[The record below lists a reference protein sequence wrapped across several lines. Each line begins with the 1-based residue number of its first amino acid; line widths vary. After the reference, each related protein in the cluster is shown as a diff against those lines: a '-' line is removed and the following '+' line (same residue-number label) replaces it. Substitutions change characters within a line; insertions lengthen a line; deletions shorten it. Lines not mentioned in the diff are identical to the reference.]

1 MKNKG
6 ITLIALT
13 VTVIVLLIIS
23 GVTISYLTGENGII
37 NQAKDSKKFAG
48 AVEEKEVL
56 NTSVAAAIGKSSN
69 SKIDEVNLKK
79 YLNQNVGDEVKDYT
93 LEKKD
98 GYYSVTFT
106 ATGNEYAVWENG
118 TVQDMEEYQK
128 TPYLKLDPSELNA
141 LEKGSSQVIKAI
153 TNVNNSNIKWET
165 SNSNIV
171 TIQKKSNT
179 EITVTGKNNGSAVIT
194 AKMDK
199 LETKCQVTVL
209 TSPKEII
216 LSNTEITIDLSSGN
230 KTVQIT
236 PTITPDSAN
245 KNITWT
251 SSNTSIARVDEFGT
265 ITGISNG
272 EATVTAKTVN
282 GLTKIC
288 KVKVVTSPTAISLNK
303 TNAVIDTTTSKNMQL
318 TAVITPASA
327 NIYTGITWTSSNDN
341 VVQVNQQGLVKGISN
356 GLATVTA
363 KTENGCTAQCRIVVG
378 ATIAGINLAPS
389 NSAIEIE
396 EKLQINAT
404 IEPNTSEETLI
415 WVSSN
420 SKVATVDQNGLV
432 TGKSHGTVT
441 ITATGRDSMV
451 ANSVKVTVQTAPKS
465 ISLNITEKTIDLST
479 DAKSFQLIGTIS
491 PSTANVYLE
500 QTWTSNDE
508 SVAKVDNNGRVT
520 ALKNG
525 DATITV
531 STGNKKTATCKVKVV
546 TSPTGIALDKNR
558 ATVNLSGTKTVDLTA
573 TLTPKTAN
581 IYDDLQWSSDS
592 ASAKVEKT
600 GKYTARVTGVS
611 NGNAK
616 ITVSTGNGYK
626 AECIVTVETKI
637 IGITVSPNEAEVEV
651 GSTVTLTATKKP
663 SIGSTEGLVWSSSNN
678 RVAKVNDDG
687 VVTGIAQGTVTITIK
702 SSSGLVKTKAKVTVV
717 QSPTGITLDKNKVAL
732 DMSGTKTTKLN
743 ATIQP
748 SNANR
753 NTGITWN
760 SSNTGVATVD
770 QSGNVT
776 AKANGTTTITAT
788 TQNGYTA
795 QCSITVITSITSLSV
810 SPTSKTLNIGETV
823 QLTGTKNPSTT
834 SEGTQWTSS
843 NTSVATVNN
852 SGLVTAKSAGTATI
866 TFKNSSSTKF
876 ASCNVTIVSS
886 DIIIGGNTGFD
897 ATNVILKYNNNGNLV
912 WKKDVTTNSYSNAFK
927 CDINA
932 VGTFKDG
939 SIIVGAGAS
948 SYDNVII
955 KYDKNGNTIWK
966 KSIPTYYYNSKNQ
979 YYKINTINITNDD
992 NIIVGANSQYDG
1004 AEKIIIKYDSN
1015 GNLIWKK
1022 TLPTYKSGEYYYVEQ
1037 LLISNDNNIIIGVD
1051 SYSDSQGRAILKYD
1065 SNGNLIWNKK
1075 IPTYTDYGSTYFYRI
1090 ASMSLL
1096 KDNSI
1101 IIGANCGTLRED
1113 STTPNALLKYN
1124 NNGDLIWKKD
1134 VTTNTRTNG
1143 FDCSI
1148 KQVLCSTD
1156 ENIIVSAG
1164 GDTVSDSQDKVI
1176 IKYDKN
1182 GNLIWKKSVP
1192 TYYDNGETRYYR
1204 ISTTNINNNNEII
1217 VGANGSTDSSSKSL
1231 LKYDSN
1237 GNLIWKK
1244 DIPSYKSGEYY
1255 YIEKM
1260 NITNKN
1266 EIIVGV
1272 DSYSDSQGRAILK
1285 YNNNGELL
1293 WKTELPKY
1301 TYNSYNEFYRLT
1313 TLNIY

>member
-1 MKNKG
+1 MKNRG
-6 ITLIALT
+6 ITLIALA

-23 GVTISYLTGENGII
+23 GVTISYMTGENGII
-37 NQAKDSKKFAG
+37 NQSKESKKFAG
-48 AVEEKEVL
+48 TVEEKEVL
-56 NTSVAAAIGKSSN
+56 NTSVAAAVGKSSK
-69 SKIDEVNLKK
+69 SKVEENNLKK

-93 LEKKD
+93 LEKRD

-118 TVQDMEEYQK
+118 TVQDMDEYQK

-141 LEKGSSQVIKAI
+141 LETESSQVIKAI
-153 TNVNNSNIKWET
+153 TNVDNPNISWET
-165 SNSNIV
+165 SNENIV

-199 LETKCQVTVL
+199 LETKCQVTVI

-216 LSNTEITIDLSSGN
+216 LSQTEIMIDLSSGS

-500 QTWTSNDE
+500 QTWTSDNT
-508 SVAKVDNNGRVT
+508 SVANVDNNGRVT

-531 STGNKKTATCKVKVV
+531 STGNKKTATCKVTVV

-637 IGITVSPNEAEVEV
+637 IGITVSPNETEVEV
-651 GSTVTLTATKKP
+651 GNTVTLTATKKP

-788 TQNGYTA
+788 TKNGKSA
-795 QCSITVITSITSLSV
+795 SCTVTVTTSITSLSV
-810 SPTSKTLNIGETV
+810 STTSKTLKIGETV
-823 QLTGTKNPSTT
+823 QLTATKNPSTAT
-834 SEGTQWTSS
+834 EGIVWISS
-843 NTSVATVNN
+843 NQSVAIVNQN
-852 SGLVTAKSAGTATI
+852 GLVTATGVGTATI
-866 TFKNSSSTKF
+866 TLKSSESNVS
-876 ASCNVTIVSS
+876 ASCVVTVTAGNIIVGTTSGKLIKV
-886 DIIIGGNTGFD
+886 DP
-897 ATNVILKYNNNGNLV
+897 NGNLV
-912 WKKDVTTNSYSNAFK
+912 WNKDVT
-927 CDINA
+927 D
-932 VGTFKDG
+932 
-939 SIIVGAGAS
+939 
-948 SYDNVII
+948 
-955 KYDKNGNTIWK
+955 
-966 KSIPTYYYNSKNQ
+966 
-979 YYKINTINITNDD
+979 
-992 NIIVGANSQYDG
+992 
-1004 AEKIIIKYDSN
+1004 
-1015 GNLIWKK
+1015 
-1022 TLPTYKSGEYYYVEQ
+1022 
-1037 LLISNDNNIIIGVD
+1037 
-1051 SYSDSQGRAILKYD
+1051 R
-1065 SNGNLIWNKK
+1065 
-1075 IPTYTDYGSTYFYRI
+1075 
-1090 ASMSLL
+1090 
-1096 KDNSI
+1096 
-1101 IIGANCGTLRED
+1101 
-1113 STTPNALLKYN
+1113 
-1124 NNGDLIWKKD
+1124 
-1134 VTTNTRTNG
+1134 
-1143 FDCSI
+1143 
-1148 KQVLCSTD
+1148 
-1156 ENIIVSAG
+1156 
-1164 GDTVSDSQDKVI
+1164 
-1176 IKYDKN
+1176 
-1182 GNLIWKKSVP
+1182 KSV
-1192 TYYDNGETRYYR
+1192 
-1204 ISTTNINNNNEII
+1204 
-1217 VGANGSTDSSSKSL
+1217 V
-1231 LKYDSN
+1231 
-1237 GNLIWKK
+1237 
-1244 DIPSYKSGEYY
+1244 
-1255 YIEKM
+1255 
-1260 NITNKN
+1260 
-1266 EIIVGV
+1266 
-1272 DSYSDSQGRAILK
+1272 
-1285 YNNNGELL
+1285 
-1293 WKTELPKY
+1293 
-1301 TYNSYNEFYRLT
+1301 
-1313 TLNIY
+1313 

>member
-1 MKNKG
+1 MKNRG
-6 ITLIALT
+6 ITLIALA

-23 GVTISYLTGENGII
+23 GVTISYMTGENGII
-37 NQAKDSKKFAG
+37 NQSKESKKFAG
-48 AVEEKEVL
+48 TVEEKEVL
-56 NTSVAAAIGKSSN
+56 NTSVAAAVGKSSK
-69 SKIDEVNLKK
+69 SKVEENNLKK

-93 LEKKD
+93 LEKRD

-106 ATGNEYAVWENG
+106 ATGNEYVVWENG
-118 TVQDMEEYQK
+118 TVQDMDEYQK

-141 LEKGSSQVIKAI
+141 LETESSQVIKAI
-153 TNVNNSNIKWET
+153 TNVDNPNISWET
-165 SNSNIV
+165 NNSNIV

-199 LETKCQVTVL
+199 LETKCQVTVI

-479 DAKSFQLIGTIS
+479 DAKSFQLTGTIS

-500 QTWTSNDE
+500 QTWTSDNT
-508 SVAKVDNNGRVT
+508 SVANVDNNGRVT

-531 STGNKKTATCKVKVV
+531 STGNKKTATCKVTVV

-637 IGITVSPNEAEVEV
+637 IGITVSPNETEVEV

-788 TQNGYTA
+788 TQNGKSASCTVTVTTA
-795 QCSITVITSITSLSV
+795 ITSLTV
-810 SPTSKTLNIGETV
+810 SPTSKTLKTGETV
-823 QLTGTKNPSTT
+823 QLTATKNPSTAT
-834 SEGTQWTSS
+834 EGITWTSS
-843 NTSVATVNN
+843 NSSVATINQN
-852 SGLVTAKSAGTATI
+852 GLVTAKGSGTATI
-866 TFKNSSSTKF
+866 TVKSSSGNKSATAKITVSNPVQTKTWNI
-876 ASCNVTIVSS
+876 SKYSKTVVTEWGEHLFVGYE
-886 DIIIGGNTGFD
+886 DWDTYDLGGNYTIDSLSGTIKIEYSSYGKEEKLCVYGAQIEAYNGSSWD
-897 ATNVILKYNNNGNLV
+897 VIYKRTREFGSWLTSG
-912 WKKDVTTNSYSNAFK
+912 TNS
-927 CDINA
+927 INESIQ
-932 VGTFKDG
+932 GFKD
-939 SIIVGAGAS
+939 IH
-948 SYDNVII
+948 DI
-955 KYDKNGNTIWK
+955 KNDTMDA
-966 KSIPTYYYNSKNQ
+966 KSKTTAHNNSLTRQ
-979 YYKINTINITNDD
+979 
-992 NIIVGANSQYDG
+992 
-1004 AEKIIIKYDSN
+1004 
-1015 GNLIWKK
+1015 
-1022 TLPTYKSGEYYYVEQ
+1022 
-1037 LLISNDNNIIIGVD
+1037 
-1051 SYSDSQGRAILKYD
+1051 
-1065 SNGNLIWNKK
+1065 NKK
-1075 IPTYTDYGSTYFYRI
+1075 YTKLRARLYLSDYVP
-1090 ASMSLL
+1090 
-1096 KDNSI
+1096 
-1101 IIGANCGTLRED
+1101 E
-1113 STTPNALLKYN
+1113 
-1124 NNGDLIWKKD
+1124 
-1134 VTTNTRTNG
+1134 
-1143 FDCSI
+1143 SI
-1148 KQVLCSTD
+1148 KAT
-1156 ENIIVSAG
+1156 G
-1164 GDTVSDSQDKVI
+1164 
-1176 IKYDKN
+1176 
-1182 GNLIWKKSVP
+1182 SV
-1192 TYYDNGETRYYR
+1192 
-1204 ISTTNINNNNEII
+1204 
-1217 VGANGSTDSSSKSL
+1217 
-1231 LKYDSN
+1231 
-1237 GNLIWKK
+1237 
-1244 DIPSYKSGEYY
+1244 
-1255 YIEKM
+1255 
-1260 NITNKN
+1260 
-1266 EIIVGV
+1266 
-1272 DSYSDSQGRAILK
+1272 
-1285 YNNNGELL
+1285 
-1293 WKTELPKY
+1293 
-1301 TYNSYNEFYRLT
+1301 
-1313 TLNIY
+1313 TLNVH

>member
-56 NTSVAAAIGKSSN
+56 NTSVAAAVGKSSK
-69 SKIDEVNLKK
+69 SKVEENNLKK
-79 YLNQNVGDEVKDYT
+79 YLNQNIGDEVKDYT
-93 LEKKD
+93 LEKRD

-106 ATGNEYAVWENG
+106 ATGNEYVVWENG

-199 LETKCQVTVL
+199 LETKCQVTVI

-251 SSNTSIARVDEFGT
+251 SSNISIARVDEFGT

-500 QTWTSNDE
+500 QTWTSSNT
-508 SVAKVDNNGRVT
+508 SVANVDNNGRVT

-525 DATITV
+525 DAT
-531 STGNKKTATCKVKVV
+531 
-546 TSPTGIALDKNR
+546 
-558 ATVNLSGTKTVDLTA
+558 
-573 TLTPKTAN
+573 
-581 IYDDLQWSSDS
+581 
-592 ASAKVEKT
+592 
-600 GKYTARVTGVS
+600 
-611 NGNAK
+611 

-637 IGITVSPNEAEVEV
+637 IGITVSPNETEVEV

-678 RVAKVNDDG
+678 GVAKVNDDG

-743 ATIQP
+743 AIIQP

-810 SPTSKTLNIGETV
+810 SPTSSTLESGQTLQLNKTI
-823 QLTGTKNPSTT
+823 NPST
-834 SEGTQWTSS
+834 S
-843 NTSVATVNN
+843 
-852 SGLVTAKSAGTATI
+852 
-866 TFKNSSSTKF
+866 
-876 ASCNVTIVSS
+876 
-886 DIIIGGNTGFD
+886 
-897 ATNVILKYNNNGNLV
+897 
-912 WKKDVTTNSYSNAFK
+912 
-927 CDINA
+927 
-932 VGTFKDG
+932 
-939 SIIVGAGAS
+939 
-948 SYDNVII
+948 
-955 KYDKNGNTIWK
+955 
-966 KSIPTYYYNSKNQ
+966 
-979 YYKINTINITNDD
+979 
-992 NIIVGANSQYDG
+992 
-1004 AEKIIIKYDSN
+1004 
-1015 GNLIWKK
+1015 
-1022 TLPTYKSGEYYYVEQ
+1022 
-1037 LLISNDNNIIIGVD
+1037 
-1051 SYSDSQGRAILKYD
+1051 
-1065 SNGNLIWNKK
+1065 
-1075 IPTYTDYGSTYFYRI
+1075 
-1090 ASMSLL
+1090 
-1096 KDNSI
+1096 
-1101 IIGANCGTLRED
+1101 
-1113 STTPNALLKYN
+1113 
-1124 NNGDLIWKKD
+1124 
-1134 VTTNTRTNG
+1134 
-1143 FDCSI
+1143 
-1148 KQVLCSTD
+1148 
-1156 ENIIVSAG
+1156 
-1164 GDTVSDSQDKVI
+1164 
-1176 IKYDKN
+1176 
-1182 GNLIWKKSVP
+1182 
-1192 TYYDNGETRYYR
+1192 
-1204 ISTTNINNNNEII
+1204 
-1217 VGANGSTDSSSKSL
+1217 
-1231 LKYDSN
+1231 
-1237 GNLIWKK
+1237 
-1244 DIPSYKSGEYY
+1244 
-1255 YIEKM
+1255 
-1260 NITNKN
+1260 
-1266 EIIVGV
+1266 
-1272 DSYSDSQGRAILK
+1272 
-1285 YNNNGELL
+1285 
-1293 WKTELPKY
+1293 
-1301 TYNSYNEFYRLT
+1301 
-1313 TLNIY
+1313 

>member
-1 MKNKG
+1 MKNRG
-6 ITLIALT
+6 ITLIALA

-23 GVTISYLTGENGII
+23 GVTISYMAGENGII
-37 NQAKDSKKFAG
+37 NQSKESKKFAG

-93 LEKKD
+93 LEKRD

-118 TVQDMEEYQK
+118 TVQDMDEYQK

-141 LEKGSSQVIKAI
+141 LETESSQVIKAI
-153 TNVNNSNIKWET
+153 TNVDNPNISWET
-165 SNSNIV
+165 NNSNIV

-199 LETKCQVTVL
+199 LETKCQVTVI

-500 QTWTSNDE
+500 QTWTSDNT
-508 SVAKVDNNGRVT
+508 SVANVDNNGRVT

-531 STGNKKTATCKVKVV
+531 STGNKKTATCKVTVV

-558 ATVNLSGTKTVDLTA
+558 ATVNLSGAKTVDLTA

-600 GKYTARVTGVS
+600 GKYTAKVTGVS
-611 NGNAK
+611 NGKAK

-651 GSTVTLTATKKP
+651 GSNVTLSATKKP
-663 SIGSTEGLVWSSSNN
+663 SIGSTEGLVWSSSNEK
-678 RVAKVNDDG
+678 VAKVNDDG

-702 SSSGLVKTKAKVTVV
+702 SSSGLIKTTAKVTVV
-717 QSPTGITLDKNKVAL
+717 QSPTGITLDKNKVTL
-732 DMSGTKTTKLN
+732 DISGTKTTKLN
-743 ATIQP
+743 AKIQP

-760 SSNTGVATVD
+760 SSNTEVATVD

-788 TQNGYTA
+788 TQNGKSA
-795 QCSITVITSITSLSV
+795 SCTVTVTTLITSLTV
-810 SPTSKTLNIGETV
+810 SPTSKTLKTGETV
-823 QLTGTKNPSTT
+823 QLTATKNPSTAT
-834 SEGTQWTSS
+834 EGITWTSS
-843 NTSVATVNN
+843 NSSVATVNQN
-852 SGLVTAKSAGTATI
+852 GLVTAKGSGTATI
-866 TFKNSSSTKF
+866 TVKSSTGGK
-876 ASCNVTIVSS
+876 SVTCTITVSYPYIYAGIGSNDTTSYGYGAIKKLDKDGKVIWSWGGSNTNTSVNSVAVTS
-886 DIIIGGNTGFD
+886 DGQIIAGIGSHDTSSYGYGAIKKLD
-897 ATNVILKYNNNGNLV
+897 KDGNVIWSWGG
-912 WKKDVTTNSYSNAFK
+912 SN
-927 CDINA
+927 
-932 VGTFKDG
+932 
-939 SIIVGAGAS
+939 
-948 SYDNVII
+948 
-955 KYDKNGNTIWK
+955 
-966 KSIPTYYYNSKNQ
+966 
-979 YYKINTINITNDD
+979 
-992 NIIVGANSQYDG
+992 
-1004 AEKIIIKYDSN
+1004 
-1015 GNLIWKK
+1015 
-1022 TLPTYKSGEYYYVEQ
+1022 
-1037 LLISNDNNIIIGVD
+1037 
-1051 SYSDSQGRAILKYD
+1051 
-1065 SNGNLIWNKK
+1065 
-1075 IPTYTDYGSTYFYRI
+1075 
-1090 ASMSLL
+1090 
-1096 KDNSI
+1096 
-1101 IIGANCGTLRED
+1101 
-1113 STTPNALLKYN
+1113 
-1124 NNGDLIWKKD
+1124 
-1134 VTTNTRTNG
+1134 TNTSVNSVG
-1143 FDCSI
+1143 F
-1148 KQVLCSTD
+1148 
-1156 ENIIVSAG
+1156 
-1164 GDTVSDSQDKVI
+1164 
-1176 IKYDKN
+1176 
-1182 GNLIWKKSVP
+1182 
-1192 TYYDNGETRYYR
+1192 
-1204 ISTTNINNNNEII
+1204 
-1217 VGANGSTDSSSKSL
+1217 
-1231 LKYDSN
+1231 
-1237 GNLIWKK
+1237 
-1244 DIPSYKSGEYY
+1244 
-1255 YIEKM
+1255 
-1260 NITNKN
+1260 
-1266 EIIVGV
+1266 
-1272 DSYSDSQGRAILK
+1272 
-1285 YNNNGELL
+1285 
-1293 WKTELPKY
+1293 
-1301 TYNSYNEFYRLT
+1301 
-1313 TLNIY
+1313 

>member
-1 MKNKG
+1 M
-6 ITLIALT
+6 
-13 VTVIVLLIIS
+13 
-23 GVTISYLTGENGII
+23 
-37 NQAKDSKKFAG
+37 
-48 AVEEKEVL
+48 
-56 NTSVAAAIGKSSN
+56 
-69 SKIDEVNLKK
+69 
-79 YLNQNVGDEVKDYT
+79 
-93 LEKKD
+93 
-98 GYYSVTFT
+98 
-106 ATGNEYAVWENG
+106 
-118 TVQDMEEYQK
+118 
-128 TPYLKLDPSELNA
+128 
-141 LEKGSSQVIKAI
+141 
-153 TNVNNSNIKWET
+153 
-165 SNSNIV
+165 

-199 LETKCQVTVL
+199 LETKCQVTVI

-420 SKVATVDQNGLV
+420 SKIATVDQNGVV

-491 PSTANVYLE
+491 PSTANVYLDLK
-500 QTWTSNDE
+500 WTSNDE

-637 IGITVSPNEAEVEV
+637 IGITVSPNETEVEV
-651 GSTVTLTATKKP
+651 GNTVTLTATKKP

-678 RVAKVNDDG
+678 GVAKVNDDG
-687 VVTGIAQGTVTITIK
+687 VVTGIAQGTVTIKIK
-702 SSSGLVKTKAKVTVV
+702 SSSGLVKTTAKVTVV

-788 TQNGYTA
+788 TQNGKSASCTV
-795 QCSITVITSITSLSV
+795 TVITSITSLSV

-843 NTSVATVNN
+843 NTSVATVSN
-852 SGLVTAKSAGTATI
+852 SGLVTAKSAGIATI
-866 TFKNSSSTKF
+866 TFKNSSSTKS
-876 ASCNVTIVSS
+876 ASCSIKVQNEFLIGRGDTSS
-886 DIIIGGNTGFD
+886 YGYLEKYDGNGKKIWSINMNNG
-897 ATNVILKYNNNGNLV
+897 AVNVIQPTSDGNYLIGRG
-912 WKKDVTTNSYSNAFK
+912 D
-927 CDINA
+927 
-932 VGTFKDG
+932 
-939 SIIVGAGAS
+939 AS
-948 SYDNVII
+948 SYGYLEKYDGNGKKIWSINMNNGAVNVIQPTSDGNYLI
-955 KYDKNGNTIWK
+955 GRGDASSYGYLEKYDGNGKKIWSINMNNGAVNAIQPTSDGNYLIGRGDASSYGYLEKYDGNGKKIWSINMNNGAVNAIQPTSDGKYLIGRGDASSYGYLEKYDGNGQKIWSINMNNGAVNTI
-966 KSIPTYYYNSKNQ
+966 
-979 YYKINTINITNDD
+979 
-992 NIIVGANSQYDG
+992 
-1004 AEKIIIKYDSN
+1004 
-1015 GNLIWKK
+1015 
-1022 TLPTYKSGEYYYVEQ
+1022 
-1037 LLISNDNNIIIGVD
+1037 
-1051 SYSDSQGRAILKYD
+1051 
-1065 SNGNLIWNKK
+1065 
-1075 IPTYTDYGSTYFYRI
+1075 
-1090 ASMSLL
+1090 
-1096 KDNSI
+1096 
-1101 IIGANCGTLRED
+1101 
-1113 STTPNALLKYN
+1113 
-1124 NNGDLIWKKD
+1124 
-1134 VTTNTRTNG
+1134 
-1143 FDCSI
+1143 
-1148 KQVLCSTD
+1148 
-1156 ENIIVSAG
+1156 
-1164 GDTVSDSQDKVI
+1164 
-1176 IKYDKN
+1176 
-1182 GNLIWKKSVP
+1182 
-1192 TYYDNGETRYYR
+1192 
-1204 ISTTNINNNNEII
+1204 
-1217 VGANGSTDSSSKSL
+1217 
-1231 LKYDSN
+1231 
-1237 GNLIWKK
+1237 
-1244 DIPSYKSGEYY
+1244 
-1255 YIEKM
+1255 
-1260 NITNKN
+1260 
-1266 EIIVGV
+1266 
-1272 DSYSDSQGRAILK
+1272 
-1285 YNNNGELL
+1285 
-1293 WKTELPKY
+1293 
-1301 TYNSYNEFYRLT
+1301 
-1313 TLNIY
+1313 IYP

>member
-1 MKNKG
+1 MKNRG
-6 ITLIALT
+6 ITLIALA

-23 GVTISYLTGENGII
+23 GVTISYMTGENGII
-37 NQAKDSKKFAG
+37 NQSKESKKFAG
-48 AVEEKEVL
+48 TVEEKEVL
-56 NTSVAAAIGKSSN
+56 NTSVTAAVGKSSK
-69 SKIDEVNLKK
+69 SKVEENNLKK

-93 LEKKD
+93 LEKRD

-106 ATGNEYAVWENG
+106 ATGNEYVVWENG
-118 TVQDMEEYQK
+118 TVQDMDEYQK

-141 LEKGSSQVIKAI
+141 LETESSQVIKAI
-153 TNVNNSNIKWET
+153 TNVDNPNISWET
-165 SNSNIV
+165 NNSNIV

-199 LETKCQVTVL
+199 LETKCQVTVI

-216 LSNTEITIDLSSGN
+216 LSQTEIMIDLSSGS

-356 GLATVTA
+356 GLAIVTA

-500 QTWTSNDE
+500 QTWTSDNM
-508 SVAKVDNNGRVT
+508 SVANVDNNGRVT

-531 STGNKKTATCKVKVV
+531 STGNKKTATCKVTVV

-637 IGITVSPNEAEVEV
+637 IGITVSPNETEVEV

-717 QSPTGITLDKNKVAL
+717 QSPTGIT
-732 DMSGTKTTKLN
+732 
-743 ATIQP
+743 
-748 SNANR
+748 
-753 NTGITWN
+753 WN

-770 QSGNVT
+770 TSGTVT
-776 AKANGTTTITAT
+776 AKTNGTTTITAT
-788 TQNGYTA
+788 TKNGKSASCTV
-795 QCSITVITSITSLSV
+795 TVITSITSLSV
-810 SPTSKTLNIGETV
+810 SPTSSTLNIGKTA
-823 QLTGTKNPSTT
+823 QLTGTVNPSTT
-834 SEGTQWTSS
+834 TESTLWTSS
-843 NTSVATVNN
+843 NTNVATV
-852 SGLVTAKSAGTATI
+852 SGTGLVTAKSAGTATI
-866 TFKNSSSTKF
+866 TFKNSSSTKS
-876 ASCNVTIVSS
+876 ASCTVKVLSS
-886 DIIIGGNTGFD
+886 GIIIGTGGESSSHGYL
-897 ATNVILKYNNNGNLV
+897 IKYNSSGSKQWDTSV
-912 WKKDVTTNSYSNAFK
+912 YDRINSVIQTSDGGYA
-927 CDINA
+927 I
-932 VGTFKDG
+932 GTG
-939 SIIVGAGAS
+939 GES
-948 SYDNVII
+948 SSHGYLI
-955 KYDKNGNTIWK
+955 KY
-966 KSIPTYYYNSKNQ
+966 NSSGSKQ
-979 YYKINTINITNDD
+979 WD
-992 NIIVGANSQYDG
+992 VSVYD
-1004 AEKIIIKYDSN
+1004 
-1015 GNLIWKK
+1015 
-1022 TLPTYKSGEYYYVEQ
+1022 
-1037 LLISNDNNIIIGVD
+1037 
-1051 SYSDSQGRAILKYD
+1051 
-1065 SNGNLIWNKK
+1065 
-1075 IPTYTDYGSTYFYRI
+1075 RI
-1090 ASMSLL
+1090 
-1096 KDNSI
+1096 NSI
-1101 IIGANCGTLRED
+1101 
-1113 STTPNALLKYN
+1113 
-1124 NNGDLIWKKD
+1124 
-1134 VTTNTRTNG
+1134 
-1143 FDCSI
+1143 SI
-1148 KQVLCSTD
+1148 H
-1156 ENIIVSAG
+1156 N
-1164 GDTVSDSQDKVI
+1164 
-1176 IKYDKN
+1176 
-1182 GNLIWKKSVP
+1182 
-1192 TYYDNGETRYYR
+1192 
-1204 ISTTNINNNNEII
+1204 
-1217 VGANGSTDSSSKSL
+1217 
-1231 LKYDSN
+1231 
-1237 GNLIWKK
+1237 
-1244 DIPSYKSGEYY
+1244 
-1255 YIEKM
+1255 
-1260 NITNKN
+1260 
-1266 EIIVGV
+1266 
-1272 DSYSDSQGRAILK
+1272 
-1285 YNNNGELL
+1285 
-1293 WKTELPKY
+1293 
-1301 TYNSYNEFYRLT
+1301 
-1313 TLNIY
+1313 

>member
-6 ITLIALT
+6 VTLIALA

-23 GVTISYLTGENGII
+23 GVTISYMTGENGII
-37 NQAKDSKKFAG
+37 NQSKESKKFAG
-48 AVEEKEVL
+48 TVEEKEVL
-56 NTSVAAAIGKSSN
+56 NTSVAAAVGKSSK
-69 SKIDEVNLKK
+69 SKVEENNLKK

-93 LEKKD
+93 LEKRD

-141 LEKGSSQVIKAI
+141 LEKGRSQVIKAI

-465 ISLNITEKTIDLST
+465 VALNITNKTIDLS
-479 DAKSFQLIGTIS
+479 SNERIFQLVGTIS
-491 PSTANVYLE
+491 PSTANVYTHLKY
-500 QTWTSNDE
+500 TSSDKTVADVDE
-508 SVAKVDNNGRVT
+508 NTGRVT

-525 DATITV
+525 TATITV
-531 STGNKKTATCKVKVV
+531 STENNKTATGFVTVQ
-546 TSPTGIALDKNR
+546 TSPIGIQLNKNNV
-558 ATVNLSGTKTVDLTA
+558 TLDLTA
-573 TLTPKTAN
+573 NPKSIQLTSTILPSTAN
-581 IYDDLQWSSDS
+581 VQNVVKWSSSNSSIATVGNDGT
-592 ASAKVEKT
+592 VI
-600 GKYTARVTGVS
+600 GVS
-611 NGNAK
+611 NG
-616 ITVSTGNGYK
+616 
-626 AECIVTVETKI
+626 
-637 IGITVSPNEAEVEV
+637 
-651 GSTVTLTATKKP
+651 TA
-663 SIGSTEGLVWSSSNN
+663 V
-678 RVAKVNDDG
+678 
-687 VVTGIAQGTVTITIK
+687 
-702 SSSGLVKTKAKVTVV
+702 
-717 QSPTGITLDKNKVAL
+717 
-732 DMSGTKTTKLN
+732 
-743 ATIQP
+743 
-748 SNANR
+748 
-753 NTGITWN
+753 
-760 SSNTGVATVD
+760 
-770 QSGNVT
+770 
-776 AKANGTTTITAT
+776 ITAT
-788 TQNGYTA
+788 TQNGKTTKCNVKV
-795 QCSITVITSITSLSV
+795 QTSPVSLSLNKAK
-810 SPTSKTLNIGETV
+810 TTLNM
-823 QLTGTKNPSTT
+823 TGTKTT
-834 SEGTQWTSS
+834 KLYPVYDPKTSNVNTKLTWKS
-843 NTSVATVNN
+843 SDTSVATVDQDGN
-852 SGLVTAKSAGTATI
+852 VTAKKNGTTVITATTQNNKSATCIVTVETLI
-866 TFKNSSSTKF
+866 TGIRLNKEYETIESLELNKQTFQLVATLTPSTSTEGIIWTSSNS
-876 ASCNVTIVSS
+876 NV
-886 DIIIGGNTGFD
+886 
-897 ATNVILKYNNNGNLV
+897 
-912 WKKDVTTNSYSNAFK
+912 
-927 CDINA
+927 A
-932 VGTFKDG
+932 VVNQDG
-939 SIIVGAGAS
+939 L
-948 SYDNVII
+948 VII
-955 KYDKNGNTIWK
+955 KGAGKVTITVKSSSGTHSASCVITAVQLYAIVFDAQGGSVNPTSYTLKAGDKC
-966 KSIPTYYYNSKNQ
+966 
-979 YYKINTINITNDD
+979 
-992 NIIVGANSQYDG
+992 
-1004 AEKIIIKYDSN
+1004 
-1015 GNLIWKK
+1015 
-1022 TLPTYKSGEYYYVEQ
+1022 TLPQASASGYVFQ
-1037 LLISNDNNIIIGVD
+1037 
-1051 SYSDSQGRAILKYD
+1051 
-1065 SNGNLIWNKK
+1065 
-1075 IPTYTDYGSTYFYRI
+1075 YTMP
-1090 ASMSLL
+1090 A
-1096 KDNSI
+1096 
-1101 IIGANCGTLRED
+1101 ANVHMKGYWAQE
-1113 STTPNALLKYN
+1113 
-1124 NNGDLIWKKD
+1124 G
-1134 VTTNTRTNG
+1134 G
-1143 FDCSI
+1143 G
-1148 KQVLCSTD
+1148 
-1156 ENIIVSAG
+1156 G
-1164 GDTVSDSQDKVI
+1164 GD
-1176 IKYDKN
+1176 
-1182 GNLIWKKSVP
+1182 G
-1192 TYYDNGETRYYR
+1192 GC
-1204 ISTTNINNNNEII
+1204 
-1217 VGANGSTDSSSKSL
+1217 
-1231 LKYDSN
+1231 
-1237 GNLIWKK
+1237 
-1244 DIPSYKSGEYY
+1244 
-1255 YIEKM
+1255 
-1260 NITNKN
+1260 
-1266 EIIVGV
+1266 
-1272 DSYSDSQGRAILK
+1272 
-1285 YNNNGELL
+1285 
-1293 WKTELPKY
+1293 
-1301 TYNSYNEFYRLT
+1301 
-1313 TLNIY
+1313 

>member
-1 MKNKG
+1 M
-6 ITLIALT
+6 
-13 VTVIVLLIIS
+13 
-23 GVTISYLTGENGII
+23 
-37 NQAKDSKKFAG
+37 
-48 AVEEKEVL
+48 
-56 NTSVAAAIGKSSN
+56 
-69 SKIDEVNLKK
+69 
-79 YLNQNVGDEVKDYT
+79 NQNVGDEVKDYT
-93 LEKKD
+93 LEKRD

-106 ATGNEYAVWENG
+106 ATGNEYVVWENG
-118 TVQDMEEYQK
+118 TVQDMDEYQK

-141 LEKGSSQVIKAI
+141 LETESSQVIKAI
-153 TNVNNSNIKWET
+153 TNVDNPNISWET
-165 SNSNIV
+165 NNSNIV

-199 LETKCQVTVL
+199 LETKCQVTVI

-420 SKVATVDQNGLV
+420 SKVATVDQKGLV

-479 DAKSFQLIGTIS
+479 DAKSFQLTGTIS

-500 QTWTSNDE
+500 QTWTSSNT
-508 SVAKVDNNGRVT
+508 SVANVDNNGRVT

-531 STGNKKTATCKVKVV
+531 STGNKKTATCKVTVV

-651 GSTVTLTATKKP
+651 GSNVTLSATKKP

-702 SSSGLVKTKAKVTVV
+702 SSSGLIKTTAKVTVV
-717 QSPTGITLDKNKVAL
+717 QSPTGITLDKNKVTL
-732 DMSGTKTTKLN
+732 DISGTKTTKLN
-743 ATIQP
+743 AKIQP

-788 TQNGYTA
+788 TQNGKSA
-795 QCSITVITSITSLSV
+795 SCTVTVTTLITSLTV
-810 SPTSKTLNIGETV
+810 SPTSKTLKTGETV
-823 QLTGTKNPSTT
+823 QLTATVNPADTT
-834 SEGTQWTSS
+834 EKVQWTSS
-843 NTSVATVNN
+843 NTDVATVNDT
-852 SGLVTAKSAGTATI
+852 GLVTAKAAGTVTI
-866 TFKNSSSTKF
+866 TVKNANGTKSATCVVDVTKQVSTSESYVGYYADIEGDGTVDGIIFEDFAIGGSGTWNKVQIFGNEHSYSVPKVSNTQEYYISQVEYNGPFGKKDVISLRNSSS
-876 ASCNVTIVSS
+876 
-886 DIIIGGNTGFD
+886 GNKRFFIM
-897 ATNVILKYNNNGNLV
+897 AL
-912 WKKDVTTNSYSNAFK
+912 KDVSDQPIIHNVAIYQGHYIYEHDGWIIPSRNEWVAFADRIVTSSN
-927 CDINA
+927 
-932 VGTFKDG
+932 
-939 SIIVGAGAS
+939 
-948 SYDNVII
+948 Y
-955 KYDKNGNTIWK
+955 
-966 KSIPTYYYNSKNQ
+966 
-979 YYKINTINITNDD
+979 
-992 NIIVGANSQYDG
+992 
-1004 AEKIIIKYDSN
+1004 
-1015 GNLIWKK
+1015 
-1022 TLPTYKSGEYYYVEQ
+1022 
-1037 LLISNDNNIIIGVD
+1037 
-1051 SYSDSQGRAILKYD
+1051 
-1065 SNGNLIWNKK
+1065 
-1075 IPTYTDYGSTYFYRI
+1075 STYGLSPYYWTSSNSVNSDLWYWIDFR
-1090 ASMSLL
+1090 
-1096 KDNSI
+1096 NSI
-1101 IIGANCGTLRED
+1101 IRDTGKN
-1113 STTPNALLKYN
+1113 KYEVVDDYN
-1124 NNGDLIWKKD
+1124 YIRLA
-1134 VTTNTRTNG
+1134 
-1143 FDCSI
+1143 
-1148 KQVLCSTD
+1148 KQ
-1156 ENIIVSAG
+1156 
-1164 GDTVSDSQDKVI
+1164 
-1176 IKYDKN
+1176 
-1182 GNLIWKKSVP
+1182 
-1192 TYYDNGETRYYR
+1192 
-1204 ISTTNINNNNEII
+1204 
-1217 VGANGSTDSSSKSL
+1217 
-1231 LKYDSN
+1231 
-1237 GNLIWKK
+1237 
-1244 DIPSYKSGEYY
+1244 
-1255 YIEKM
+1255 
-1260 NITNKN
+1260 
-1266 EIIVGV
+1266 
-1272 DSYSDSQGRAILK
+1272 
-1285 YNNNGELL
+1285 
-1293 WKTELPKY
+1293 
-1301 TYNSYNEFYRLT
+1301 F
-1313 TLNIY
+1313 

>member
-106 ATGNEYAVWENG
+106 ATGNEYVVWENG
-118 TVQDMEEYQK
+118 TVQDMDEYQK

-141 LEKGSSQVIKAI
+141 LETESSQVIKAI
-153 TNVNNSNIKWET
+153 TNVDNPNISWET
-165 SNSNIV
+165 NNSNIV

-465 ISLNITEKTIDLST
+465 VALNIINKTIDLS
-479 DAKSFQLIGTIS
+479 SNERIFQLVGTIS
-491 PSTANVYLE
+491 PSTANVYTHLKY
-500 QTWTSNDE
+500 TSSDKTVADVDE
-508 SVAKVDNNGRVT
+508 NTGRVT

-525 DATITV
+525 TATITV
-531 STGNKKTATCKVKVV
+531 STENNKTATCNVTVV
-546 TSPTGIALDKNR
+546 TSPTGVTLDKSK
-558 ATVNLSGTKTVDLTA
+558 ATVDLSGTKTVELTA
-573 TLTPKTAN
+573 KIQPDTAN
-581 IYDDLQWSSDS
+581 IYTELSWISEAPEIAQ
-592 ASAKVEKT
+592 VEKL
-600 GKYTARVTGVS
+600 
-611 NGNAK
+611 N
-616 ITVSTGNGYK
+616 
-626 AECIVTVETKI
+626 
-637 IGITVSPNEAEVEV
+637 
-651 GSTVTLTATKKP
+651 GSTVK
-663 SIGSTEGLVWSSSNN
+663 
-678 RVAKVNDDG
+678 
-687 VVTGIAQGTVTITIK
+687 VTGISNGSAKIK
-702 SSSGLVKTKAKVTVV
+702 VRTENGKEATCVIVV
-717 QSPTGITLDKNKVAL
+717 E
-732 DMSGTKTTKLN
+732 
-743 ATIQP
+743 
-748 SNANR
+748 
-753 NTGITWN
+753 
-760 SSNTGVATVD
+760 
-770 QSGNVT
+770 
-776 AKANGTTTITAT
+776 
-788 TQNGYTA
+788 
-795 QCSITVITSITSLSV
+795 TSITGIEII
-810 SPTSKTLNIGETV
+810 PKTAKINMLEDPKLQLNKK
-823 QLTGTKNPSTT
+823 LTPESATELVT
-834 SEGTQWTSS
+834 WTSS
-843 NTSVATVNN
+843 NTSVATVDKN
-852 SGLVTAKSAGTATI
+852 GLVTGVKAGVVTITVKNPSGDKFDTATI
-866 TFKNSSSTKF
+866 TVTQKPTESTPVENVKFSTEYGRIDVIWLDNNNNVISNPNAPILTSNGESLTPIKWNGSSEQTTNSGDGSWYNYNSNMWANAKTKNGSYFVWIPRFAYRIRYYSDSNCTKLTGYFDGLGQWSKDGKLRRKLDSGIQTVNYNDESYIVHPAFETNLENGGWSNELSGFWVAKFQASPTSYREVKFVPGENSSNIDRSIGQQYYYARTAKYGYNGTKDSDGYTSFMYSHMMKNSEWGAVAYLTQSIYGRNGIEICLNNYYTAESSPWRTAITGMCIDGTSGSKSTTLGNAYNTTVGVKGSSTANITGIYDLNGCIWEYMPSYISNGISNLSIYGSSYANTTTNANGYQTLSTKWATVYPYNSSSDSYTNNYSVYSGKKSTTYGFGDAVLETSTTDSGSPSWNGDCSDFPGPSSPFFGRGGCYGDTSLTGLF
-876 ASCNVTIVSS
+876 AFDDT
-886 DIIIGGNTGFD
+886 IGG
-897 ATNVILKYNNNGNLV
+897 
-912 WKKDVTTNSYSNAFK
+912 
-927 CDINA
+927 
-932 VGTFKDG
+932 
-939 SIIVGAGAS
+939 
-948 SYDNVII
+948 
-955 KYDKNGNTIWK
+955 
-966 KSIPTYYYNSKNQ
+966 P
-979 YYKINTINITNDD
+979 
-992 NIIVGANSQYDG
+992 
-1004 AEKIIIKYDSN
+1004 
-1015 GNLIWKK
+1015 
-1022 TLPTYKSGEYYYVEQ
+1022 
-1037 LLISNDNNIIIGVD
+1037 
-1051 SYSDSQGRAILKYD
+1051 
-1065 SNGNLIWNKK
+1065 
-1075 IPTYTDYGSTYFYRI
+1075 
-1090 ASMSLL
+1090 
-1096 KDNSI
+1096 
-1101 IIGANCGTLRED
+1101 
-1113 STTPNALLKYN
+1113 
-1124 NNGDLIWKKD
+1124 
-1134 VTTNTRTNG
+1134 
-1143 FDCSI
+1143 
-1148 KQVLCSTD
+1148 
-1156 ENIIVSAG
+1156 
-1164 GDTVSDSQDKVI
+1164 
-1176 IKYDKN
+1176 
-1182 GNLIWKKSVP
+1182 
-1192 TYYDNGETRYYR
+1192 YYDAGFRSVLV
-1204 ISTTNINNNNEII
+1204 I
-1217 VGANGSTDSSSKSL
+1217 K
-1231 LKYDSN
+1231 
-1237 GNLIWKK
+1237 
-1244 DIPSYKSGEYY
+1244 
-1255 YIEKM
+1255 
-1260 NITNKN
+1260 
-1266 EIIVGV
+1266 
-1272 DSYSDSQGRAILK
+1272 
-1285 YNNNGELL
+1285 
-1293 WKTELPKY
+1293 
-1301 TYNSYNEFYRLT
+1301 
-1313 TLNIY
+1313 

>member
-1 MKNKG
+1 MKLLKKNSA
-6 ITLIALT
+6 ITLIALA

-23 GVTISYLTGENGII
+23 GVTISYMTGENGII
-37 NQAKDSKKFAG
+37 NQSKESKKFAG
-48 AVEEKEVL
+48 TVEEKEVL
-56 NTSVAAAIGKSSN
+56 NTSVAAAVGKSSK
-69 SKIDEVNLKK
+69 SKVEENNLKK

-93 LEKKD
+93 LEKRD

-118 TVQDMEEYQK
+118 TVQDMDEYQK

-500 QTWTSNDE
+500 QTWTSDNT
-508 SVAKVDNNGRVT
+508 SVANVDNNGRVT

-637 IGITVSPNEAEVEV
+637 IGITVSPNETEVEV

-678 RVAKVNDDG
+678 RVAKVNNDG

-760 SSNTGVATVD
+760 SSNTGVAIVD

-795 QCSITVITSITSLSV
+795 QCSVTVITSITSLAV

-823 QLTGTKNPSTT
+823 QLTGTVTPTSTT
-834 SEGTQWTSS
+834 EGVQWASS
-843 NTSVATVNN
+843 NTNVATVSS

-866 TFKNSSSTKF
+866 TFKNSSGTKSANCTITVENYKKALETESYVGYYADIDGDGTVDGIIFADLLHGKTGQWGNSNGTYTIPTIESTKVK
-876 ASCNVTIVSS
+876 SYKISQEDYTNQL
-886 DIIIGGNTGFD
+886 GGTSKILTPSGEGEDRFYVMD
-897 ATNVILKYNNNGNLV
+897 LTNV
-912 WKKDVTTNSYSNAFK
+912 
-927 CDINA
+927 
-932 VGTFKDG
+932 GT
-939 SIIVGAGAS
+939 SE
-948 SYDNVII
+948 YRL
-955 KYDKNGNTIWK
+955 
-966 KSIPTYYYNSKNQ
+966 
-979 YYKINTINITNDD
+979 
-992 NIIVGANSQYDG
+992 ANSQM
-1004 AEKIIIKYDSN
+1004 
-1015 GNLIWKK
+1015 
-1022 TLPTYKSGEYYYVEQ
+1022 SGT
-1037 LLISNDNNIIIGVD
+1037 I
-1051 SYSDSQGRAILKYD
+1051 
-1065 SNGNLIWNKK
+1065 
-1075 IPTYTDYGSTYFYRI
+1075 TTFGSG
-1090 ASMSLL
+1090 
-1096 KDNSI
+1096 K
-1101 IIGANCGTLRED
+1101 ANTQTLRG
-1113 STTPNALLKYN
+1113 TN
-1124 NNGDLIWKKD
+1124 NLYFTLRGQIQPKVNKGWFIPSKEEWSAFGEELGITRSNYRAKGLSREYWSSSQNDTDLSCAWYADFDFACMEYMNGDNGD
-1134 VTTNTRTNG
+1134 DYDYNYVRMVTT
-1143 FDCSI
+1143 F
-1148 KQVLCSTD
+1148 
-1156 ENIIVSAG
+1156 
-1164 GDTVSDSQDKVI
+1164 
-1176 IKYDKN
+1176 
-1182 GNLIWKKSVP
+1182 
-1192 TYYDNGETRYYR
+1192 
-1204 ISTTNINNNNEII
+1204 
-1217 VGANGSTDSSSKSL
+1217 
-1231 LKYDSN
+1231 
-1237 GNLIWKK
+1237 
-1244 DIPSYKSGEYY
+1244 
-1255 YIEKM
+1255 
-1260 NITNKN
+1260 
-1266 EIIVGV
+1266 
-1272 DSYSDSQGRAILK
+1272 
-1285 YNNNGELL
+1285 
-1293 WKTELPKY
+1293 
-1301 TYNSYNEFYRLT
+1301 
-1313 TLNIY
+1313 

>member
-1 MKNKG
+1 MRTKENKG
-6 ITLIALT
+6 VTLIALA

-23 GVTISYLTGENGII
+23 GVTISYMTGENGII
-37 NQAKDSKKFAG
+37 NQSKESKKFAG
-48 AVEEKEVL
+48 TVEEKEVL
-56 NTSVAAAIGKSSN
+56 NTSVAAAVGKSSK
-69 SKIDEVNLKK
+69 SKVEENNLKK

-93 LEKKD
+93 LEKRD

-118 TVQDMEEYQK
+118 TVQDMDEYQK

-141 LEKGSSQVIKAI
+141 LETESSQVIKAI
-153 TNVNNSNIKWET
+153 TNVDNPNISWET
-165 SNSNIV
+165 NNSNIV

-199 LETKCQVTVL
+199 LETKCQVTVI

-420 SKVATVDQNGLV
+420 SKVATVDQKGLV

-479 DAKSFQLIGTIS
+479 DAKSFQLTGTIS

-500 QTWTSNDE
+500 QTWTSSNT
-508 SVAKVDNNGRVT
+508 SVANVDNNGRVT

-531 STGNKKTATCKVKVV
+531 STGNKKTATCKVTVV

-637 IGITVSPNEAEVEV
+637 IGITVSPNETEVEV
-651 GSTVTLTATKKP
+651 GNTVTLTATKKP

-788 TQNGYTA
+788 TQNGKSASCTVTVTTA
-795 QCSITVITSITSLSV
+795 ITSLTV
-810 SPTSKTLNIGETV
+810 SPTSKTLKTGETV
-823 QLTGTKNPSTT
+823 QLTATVTPADATEKV
-834 SEGTQWTSS
+834 QWTSS
-843 NTSVATVNN
+843 NTDVATVNDT
-852 SGLVTAKSAGTATI
+852 GLVTAKASGTVTI
-866 TFKNSSSTKF
+866 TVKNSDGKKS
-876 ASCNVTIVSS
+876 
-886 DIIIGGNTGFD
+886 
-897 ATNVILKYNNNGNLV
+897 ATCVV
-912 WKKDVTTNSYSNAFK
+912 DVTDGYLLGRGYEDVNGG
-927 CDINA
+927 
-932 VGTFKDG
+932 GTG
-939 SIIVGAGAS
+939 YI
-948 SYDNVII
+948 
-955 KYDKNGNTIWK
+955 T
-966 KSIPTYYYNSKNQ
+966 
-979 YYKINTINITNDD
+979 KI
-992 NIIVGANSQYDG
+992 
-1004 AEKIIIKYDSN
+1004 DSN
-1015 GNLIWKK
+1015 GKKIWEKLMSPDGYNSGDRK
-1022 TLPTYKSGEYYYVEQ
+1022 GAVYAITPTSDGGY
-1037 LLISNDNNIIIGVD
+1037 LL
-1051 SYSDSQGRAILKYD
+1051 GRGYEDVNGGGTGYITKID
-1065 SNGNLIWNKK
+1065 SNGKK
-1075 IPTYTDYGSTYFYRI
+1075 IWEKLMSPDGYNSGDRKGAVYAITPTSDGGY
-1090 ASMSLL
+1090 LL
-1096 KDNSI
+1096 GRGYEDVN
-1101 IIGANCGTLRED
+1101 GGGTGYI
-1113 STTPNALLKYN
+1113 TK
-1124 NNGDLIWKKD
+1124 I
-1134 VTTNTRTNG
+1134 
-1143 FDCSI
+1143 
-1148 KQVLCSTD
+1148 
-1156 ENIIVSAG
+1156 
-1164 GDTVSDSQDKVI
+1164 
-1176 IKYDKN
+1176 
-1182 GNLIWKKSVP
+1182 
-1192 TYYDNGETRYYR
+1192 
-1204 ISTTNINNNNEII
+1204 
-1217 VGANGSTDSSSKSL
+1217 
-1231 LKYDSN
+1231 DSN
-1237 GNLIWKK
+1237 GKKIW
-1244 DIPSYKSGEYY
+1244 
-1255 YIEKM
+1255 EKLM
-1260 NITNKN
+1260 SPD
-1266 EIIVGV
+1266 G
-1272 DSYSDSQGRAILK
+1272 
-1285 YNNNGELL
+1285 
-1293 WKTELPKY
+1293 
-1301 TYNSYNEFYRLT
+1301 YNSGDRKGAVYAITPTSDGGYLLGRGYEDVNGGGTGYITKIDSNGKKIWEKLMSPDGYNSGDRKGAVYAITPTSDGGYLLGRGYEDVNGGGTGYITKIDSNGKKIWEKLMSPDGYNSGDRKGAVYAITPTSDGGYLLGRGYEDVNGGGT
-1313 TLNIY
+1313 GYITKIDSNGKKIWEKLMSPDGYNSGDRKGAVYAICESK

>member
-1 MKNKG
+1 MKNRG
-6 ITLIALT
+6 ITLIALA

-23 GVTISYLTGENGII
+23 GVTISYMTGENGII
-37 NQAKDSKKFAG
+37 NQSKESKKFAG

-153 TNVNNSNIKWET
+153 TNVDNPNISWET
-165 SNSNIV
+165 SNENIV

-194 AKMDK
+194 AKIDK
-199 LETKCQVTVL
+199 LETKCQVTVI

-341 VVQVNQQGLVKGISN
+341 VVQVNQQGLIKGISN

-465 ISLNITEKTIDLST
+465 ITLNITEKTIDLST

-491 PSTANVYLE
+491 PSTANVYLDLK
-500 QTWTSNDE
+500 WTSNDE

-525 DATITV
+525 DAIITV
-531 STGNKKTATCKVKVV
+531 STGNKKTATCKVTVH
-546 TSPTGIALDKNR
+546 TSPTSVWISNTNITLD
-558 ATVNLSGTKTVDLTA
+558 TSGNYYS
-573 TLTPKTAN
+573 KTAK
-581 IYDDLQWSSDS
+581 LS
-592 ASAKVEKT
+592 ASAKPDT
-600 GKYTARVTGVS
+600 SDIY
-611 NGNAK
+611 
-616 ITVSTGNGYK
+616 
-626 AECIVTVETKI
+626 
-637 IGITVSPNEAEVEV
+637 
-651 GSTVTLTATKKP
+651 
-663 SIGSTEGLVWSSSNN
+663 
-678 RVAKVNDDG
+678 
-687 VVTGIAQGTVTITIK
+687 
-702 SSSGLVKTKAKVTVV
+702 
-717 QSPTGITLDKNKVAL
+717 
-732 DMSGTKTTKLN
+732 
-743 ATIQP
+743 
-748 SNANR
+748 
-753 NTGITWN
+753 TGITWT
-760 SSNTGVATVD
+760 SSNTGVVKVD
-770 QSGNVT
+770 NNGNLTAINSGSSV
-776 AKANGTTTITAT
+776 ITAT
-788 TQNGYTA
+788 TENGK
-795 QCSITVITSITSLSV
+795 SITCSVTVMTSITSISLDKYSITLK
-810 SPTSKTLNIGETV
+810 PGESKNIIAKI
-823 QLTGTKNPSTT
+823 LP
-834 SEGTQWTSS
+834 S
-843 NTSVATVNN
+843 NTTE
-852 SGLVTAKSAGTATI
+852 
-866 TFKNSSSTKF
+866 
-876 ASCNVTIVSS
+876 NVT
-886 DIIIGGNTGFD
+886 
-897 ATNVILKYNNNGNLV
+897 
-912 WKKDVTTNSYSNAFK
+912 WVTTNSNVSISVSGSNNSICSVK
-927 CDINA
+927 
-932 VGTFKDG
+932 GTNTGKVTLIVKNSSG
-939 SIIVGAGAS
+939 SIKATCQVEVLGVAISDTKSYYDLKATERYESECKMEEYTDTCTYMVDCDSLWDGVKGFWYPNPNCRYEDRPCTKTRCSGNYEDVYKGIDDGEVTISFKLS
-948 SYDNVII
+948 SYVPVNNLTLTPKGISSVKLGNISVSNKSQAKYTI
-955 KYDKNGNTIWK
+955 KLTTSDT
-966 KSIPTYYYNSKNQ
+966 
-979 YYKINTINITNDD
+979 DFR
-992 NIIVGANSQYDG
+992 DG
-1004 AEKIIIKYDSN
+1004 
-1015 GNLIWKK
+1015 
-1022 TLPTYKSGEYYYVEQ
+1022 TLT
-1037 LLISNDNNIIIGVD
+1037 
-1051 SYSDSQGRAILKYD
+1051 LKY
-1065 SNGNLIWNKK
+1065 K
-1075 IPTYTDYGSTYFYRI
+1075 
-1090 ASMSLL
+1090 
-1096 KDNSI
+1096 
-1101 IIGANCGTLRED
+1101 
-1113 STTPNALLKYN
+1113 
-1124 NNGDLIWKKD
+1124 
-1134 VTTNTRTNG
+1134 
-1143 FDCSI
+1143 
-1148 KQVLCSTD
+1148 D
-1156 ENIIVSAG
+1156 ENVEYEIM
-1164 GDTVSDSQDKVI
+1164 T
-1176 IKYDKN
+1176 
-1182 GNLIWKKSVP
+1182 W
-1192 TYYDNGETRYYR
+1192 
-1204 ISTTNINNNNEII
+1204 NI
-1217 VGANGSTDSSSKSL
+1217 
-1231 LKYDSN
+1231 
-1237 GNLIWKK
+1237 
-1244 DIPSYKSGEYY
+1244 
-1255 YIEKM
+1255 
-1260 NITNKN
+1260 
-1266 EIIVGV
+1266 
-1272 DSYSDSQGRAILK
+1272 RC
-1285 YNNNGELL
+1285 
-1293 WKTELPKY
+1293 
-1301 TYNSYNEFYRLT
+1301 R
-1313 TLNIY
+1313 

>member
-1 MKNKG
+1 MRTKENKG
-6 ITLIALT
+6 VTLIALA

-23 GVTISYLTGENGII
+23 GVTISYMTGENGII
-37 NQAKDSKKFAG
+37 NQSKESKKFAG
-48 AVEEKEVL
+48 TVEEKEVL
-56 NTSVAAAIGKSSN
+56 NTSVAAAVGKSSK
-69 SKIDEVNLKK
+69 SKVEENNLKK

-93 LEKKD
+93 LEKRD

-199 LETKCQVTVL
+199 LETKCQVTVI

-500 QTWTSNDE
+500 QTWTSDNT
-508 SVAKVDNNGRVT
+508 SVANVDNNGRVT

-558 ATVNLSGTKTVDLTA
+558 ATVNLSGTKTVELTA
-573 TLTPKTAN
+573 KIQPDTAN
-581 IYDDLQWSSDS
+581 IYTELSWISEAPEIAQ
-592 ASAKVEKT
+592 VEKL
-600 GKYTARVTGVS
+600 
-611 NGNAK
+611 N
-616 ITVSTGNGYK
+616 
-626 AECIVTVETKI
+626 
-637 IGITVSPNEAEVEV
+637 
-651 GSTVTLTATKKP
+651 GSTVK
-663 SIGSTEGLVWSSSNN
+663 
-678 RVAKVNDDG
+678 
-687 VVTGIAQGTVTITIK
+687 VTGISNGSAKIK
-702 SSSGLVKTKAKVTVV
+702 VRTENGKEATCVIVV
-717 QSPTGITLDKNKVAL
+717 E
-732 DMSGTKTTKLN
+732 
-743 ATIQP
+743 
-748 SNANR
+748 
-753 NTGITWN
+753 
-760 SSNTGVATVD
+760 
-770 QSGNVT
+770 
-776 AKANGTTTITAT
+776 
-788 TQNGYTA
+788 
-795 QCSITVITSITSLSV
+795 TSITGIEII
-810 SPTSKTLNIGETV
+810 PKTAKINMLEDPKLQLNKK
-823 QLTGTKNPSTT
+823 LTPESATELVT
-834 SEGTQWTSS
+834 WTSS
-843 NTSVATVNN
+843 NTSVATVDKN
-852 SGLVTAKSAGTATI
+852 GLVTGVKAGVVTITVKNPSGDKFDTATI
-866 TFKNSSSTKF
+866 TVTQKPTESTPVENVKF
-876 ASCNVTIVSS
+876 STEYGRIDVIWLDN
-886 DIIIGGNTGFD
+886 NN
-897 ATNVILKYNNNGNLV
+897 NVISNPNAPILTSNGESLTPIKWNGSSEQ
-912 WKKDVTTNSYSNAFK
+912 TTNSGDSSWYNYNSNMWANAKTKNGSYFVWIPRFAYRIRYYSDSNCTKLTGYF
-927 CDINA
+927 D
-932 VGTFKDG
+932 GLGQWSKDG
-939 SIIVGAGAS
+939 KLRRKLDSGIQTVNYNDESYIVHPAFETNLENGGWSNELSGFWVAKFQASPS
-948 SYDNVII
+948 SYREVKFIPGVDSSNLNESIGKQYYYARTA
-955 KYDKNGNTIWK
+955 KYGYNGTKDSDGYTSFMYSHMMKNSEWGAVAYLTHSKYGKNGNEIAQNTSYYTGGGYNGRYTSYTSQSSTGNVYGIYDLSGCAYEYVAAFISK
-966 KSIPTYYYNSKNQ
+966 DSYGKFSTYDWTRYTGLKETSASTKYATRYDNNYSSYYTGNFIVYNCGKIGDASKEVNTGGHDKTDSRTV
-979 YYKINTINITNDD
+979 YKNWLKD
-992 NIIVGANSQYDG
+992 
-1004 AEKIIIKYDSN
+1004 DSN
-1015 GNLIWKK
+1015 FPYSEYPFFVRGGNRSDS
-1022 TLPTYKSGEYYYVEQ
+1022 TYSGLAGVFFTGYADGHN
-1037 LLISNDNNIIIGVD
+1037 SNDN
-1051 SYSDSQGRAILKYD
+1051 S
-1065 SNGNLIWNKK
+1065 
-1075 IPTYTDYGSTYFYRI
+1075 F
-1090 ASMSLL
+1090 
-1096 KDNSI
+1096 
-1101 IIGANCGTLRED
+1101 
-1113 STTPNALLKYN
+1113 
-1124 NNGDLIWKKD
+1124 
-1134 VTTNTRTNG
+1134 RT
-1143 FDCSI
+1143 
-1148 KQVLCSTD
+1148 VLC
-1156 ENIIVSAG
+1156 
-1164 GDTVSDSQDKVI
+1164 
-1176 IKYDKN
+1176 
-1182 GNLIWKKSVP
+1182 P
-1192 TYYDNGETRYYR
+1192 
-1204 ISTTNINNNNEII
+1204 
-1217 VGANGSTDSSSKSL
+1217 
-1231 LKYDSN
+1231 
-1237 GNLIWKK
+1237 
-1244 DIPSYKSGEYY
+1244 
-1255 YIEKM
+1255 
-1260 NITNKN
+1260 
-1266 EIIVGV
+1266 
-1272 DSYSDSQGRAILK
+1272 
-1285 YNNNGELL
+1285 
-1293 WKTELPKY
+1293 
-1301 TYNSYNEFYRLT
+1301 
-1313 TLNIY
+1313 

>member
-199 LETKCQVTVL
+199 LETKCQVTVI

-479 DAKSFQLIGTIS
+479 DAKSFQLTGTIS

-500 QTWTSNDE
+500 QTWTSDNT
-508 SVAKVDNNGRVT
+508 SVANVDNNGRVT

-525 DATITV
+525 DAIITV
-531 STGNKKTATCKVKVV
+531 STGNGKIATCKVKVV

-637 IGITVSPNEAEVEV
+637 IGITVSPNETEVEV

-678 RVAKVNDDG
+678 GVAKVNDDG

-776 AKANGTTTITAT
+776 AKANGMTTITAT
-788 TQNGYTA
+788 TQNGKSASCTVTVTTA
-795 QCSITVITSITSLSV
+795 ITSLTV
-810 SPTSKTLNIGETV
+810 SPTSKTLKTGETV
-823 QLTGTKNPSTT
+823 QLTATKNPSTAT
-834 SEGTQWTSS
+834 EGITWTSS
-843 NTSVATVNN
+843 NSSVATVNQN
-852 SGLVTAKSAGTATI
+852 GLVTAKGSGTATI
-866 TFKNSSSTKF
+866 TVKSSTGGKSATAKITVSNPVQTKTYSPKKYYGNWLADYGETSF
-876 ASCNVTIVSS
+876 TGYKEWATYDLGGSYNIQSLSGSITIQMTSYGKAERFCTFGVKIEAYNGSS
-886 DIIIGGNTGFD
+886 WDIIYKRTTEYGDWTTSGSCKISENIEGFKD
-897 ATNVILKYNNNGNLV
+897 INDVINRTMDGSPSSKKYN
-912 WKKDVTTNSYSNAFK
+912 
-927 CDINA
+927 
-932 VGTFKDG
+932 
-939 SIIVGAGAS
+939 
-948 SYDNVII
+948 
-955 KYDKNGNTIWK
+955 
-966 KSIPTYYYNSKNQ
+966 KSLTKQ
-979 YYKINTINITNDD
+979 
-992 NIIVGANSQYDG
+992 
-1004 AEKIIIKYDSN
+1004 
-1015 GNLIWKK
+1015 
-1022 TLPTYKSGEYYYVEQ
+1022 
-1037 LLISNDNNIIIGVD
+1037 
-1051 SYSDSQGRAILKYD
+1051 
-1065 SNGNLIWNKK
+1065 NKK
-1075 IPTYTDYGSTYFYRI
+1075 YSKIRLMLYLSNTVPESLSATGS
-1090 ASMSLL
+1090 
-1096 KDNSI
+1096 
-1101 IIGANCGTLRED
+1101 
-1113 STTPNALLKYN
+1113 
-1124 NNGDLIWKKD
+1124 
-1134 VTTNTRTNG
+1134 V
-1143 FDCSI
+1143 
-1148 KQVLCSTD
+1148 
-1156 ENIIVSAG
+1156 
-1164 GDTVSDSQDKVI
+1164 
-1176 IKYDKN
+1176 
-1182 GNLIWKKSVP
+1182 NLNV
-1192 TYYDNGETRYYR
+1192 Y
-1204 ISTTNINNNNEII
+1204 
-1217 VGANGSTDSSSKSL
+1217 
-1231 LKYDSN
+1231 
-1237 GNLIWKK
+1237 
-1244 DIPSYKSGEYY
+1244 
-1255 YIEKM
+1255 
-1260 NITNKN
+1260 
-1266 EIIVGV
+1266 
-1272 DSYSDSQGRAILK
+1272 
-1285 YNNNGELL
+1285 
-1293 WKTELPKY
+1293 
-1301 TYNSYNEFYRLT
+1301 
-1313 TLNIY
+1313 

>member
-1 MKNKG
+1 MKNRG
-6 ITLIALT
+6 ITLIALA

-23 GVTISYLTGENGII
+23 GVTISYMTGENGII
-37 NQAKDSKKFAG
+37 NQSKESKKFAG
-48 AVEEKEVL
+48 TVEEKEVL
-56 NTSVAAAIGKSSN
+56 NTSVAAAVGKSSK
-69 SKIDEVNLKK
+69 SKVEENNLKK

-93 LEKKD
+93 LEKRD

-118 TVQDMEEYQK
+118 TVQDMDEYQK

-199 LETKCQVTVL
+199 LETKCQVTVI

-479 DAKSFQLIGTIS
+479 DAKSFQLTGTIS

-500 QTWTSNDE
+500 QTWTSDNT
-508 SVAKVDNNGRVT
+508 SVANVDNNGRVT

-531 STGNKKTATCKVKVV
+531 STGNKKTATCKVTVV

-637 IGITVSPNEAEVEV
+637 IGITVSPNETEVEV
-651 GSTVTLTATKKP
+651 GNTVTLTATKKP

-795 QCSITVITSITSLSV
+795 QCSITVITPITSLAV
-810 SPTSKTLNIGETV
+810 SPTSETVYVGNTV
-823 QLTGTKNPSTT
+823 QLTGTVNPSNTT
-834 SEGTQWTSS
+834 ESTLWTSS
-843 NTSVATVNN
+843 NTSVAIVSN
-852 SGLVTAKSAGTATI
+852 SGLVTAKAAGTAAI
-866 TFKNSSSTKF
+866 TFKNSSSTKSDSCTITVENYKKALETESYVGYYADVDRDGTVDGIIF
-876 ASCNVTIVSS
+876 ADLLHGKTGKWGNSNGTYTIPTIESTKVKSYKIS
-886 DIIIGGNTGFD
+886 QEDY
-897 ATNVILKYNNNGNLV
+897 TNQL
-912 WKKDVTTNSYSNAFK
+912 
-927 CDINA
+927 
-932 VGTFKDG
+932 VGTSKILTTSGDG
-939 SIIVGAGAS
+939 NDRFYVMALTDVGTS
-948 SYDNVII
+948 
-955 KYDKNGNTIWK
+955 KYRL
-966 KSIPTYYYNSKNQ
+966 
-979 YYKINTINITNDD
+979 
-992 NIIVGANSQYDG
+992 ANSQMSG
-1004 AEKIIIKYDSN
+1004 TITTFGSGKANTQTLIGTN
-1015 GNLIWKK
+1015 NLYF
-1022 TLPTYKSGEYYYVEQ
+1022 TLRKQIVSKANKGWFIPSKEELSAFGEE
-1037 LLISNDNNIIIGVD
+1037 LGITKNNYSAKGLMD
-1051 SYSDSQGRAILKYD
+1051 SYWSSSQNDSDLSCAWYAYFCNTWMEYA
-1065 SNGNLIWNKK
+1065 NG
-1075 IPTYTDYGSTYFYRI
+1075 
-1090 ASMSLL
+1090 
-1096 KDNSI
+1096 
-1101 IIGANCGTLRED
+1101 
-1113 STTPNALLKYN
+1113 
-1124 NNGDLIWKKD
+1124 NNGDD
-1134 VTTNTRTNG
+1134 YDYNYVRMATT
-1143 FDCSI
+1143 F
-1148 KQVLCSTD
+1148 
-1156 ENIIVSAG
+1156 
-1164 GDTVSDSQDKVI
+1164 
-1176 IKYDKN
+1176 
-1182 GNLIWKKSVP
+1182 
-1192 TYYDNGETRYYR
+1192 
-1204 ISTTNINNNNEII
+1204 
-1217 VGANGSTDSSSKSL
+1217 
-1231 LKYDSN
+1231 
-1237 GNLIWKK
+1237 
-1244 DIPSYKSGEYY
+1244 
-1255 YIEKM
+1255 
-1260 NITNKN
+1260 
-1266 EIIVGV
+1266 
-1272 DSYSDSQGRAILK
+1272 
-1285 YNNNGELL
+1285 
-1293 WKTELPKY
+1293 
-1301 TYNSYNEFYRLT
+1301 
-1313 TLNIY
+1313 

>member
-1 MKNKG
+1 MKIVKKYSKKWKKVLKIKKSRTIIFLKKDTNKGEIYMKNKG

-93 LEKKD
+93 LEKRD

-106 ATGNEYAVWENG
+106 ATGNEYVVWENG
-118 TVQDMEEYQK
+118 TVQDMDEYQK

-199 LETKCQVTVL
+199 LETKCQVTVI

-479 DAKSFQLIGTIS
+479 DAKSFQLTGTIS

-500 QTWTSNDE
+500 QTWTSDNT
-508 SVAKVDNNGRVT
+508 SVANVDNNGRVT

-531 STGNKKTATCKVKVV
+531 STGNKKTATCKVTVV

-637 IGITVSPNEAEVEV
+637 IGITVSPNETEVEV
-651 GSTVTLTATKKP
+651 GNTVTLTATKKP

-678 RVAKVNDDG
+678 GVAKVNDDG

-788 TQNGYTA
+788 TQNGKSASCTVTVTTA
-795 QCSITVITSITSLSV
+795 ITSLTV
-810 SPTSKTLNIGETV
+810 SPTSKTLKTGETV
-823 QLTGTKNPSTT
+823 QLTATKNPSTATEGITWTT
-834 SEGTQWTSS
+834 SNS
-843 NTSVATVNN
+843 SVATVNQN
-852 SGLVTAKSAGTATI
+852 GLVTAKGSGKATI
-866 TFKNSSSTKF
+866 TVKSSTGGKS
-876 ASCNVTIVSS
+876 ATAKITVSNPVQTKTWNISKYSKTVVTEWGEHLFVGYEDWGTYDLGGSYTIDSLSGTIKIEYSS
-886 DIIIGGNTGFD
+886 YGKEEKLCVYGAQIEAYNGSSWD
-897 ATNVILKYNNNGNLV
+897 VIYKRTREFGSWLTSG
-912 WKKDVTTNSYSNAFK
+912 TNS
-927 CDINA
+927 INESIQ
-932 VGTFKDG
+932 GFKD
-939 SIIVGAGAS
+939 IH
-948 SYDNVII
+948 DI
-955 KYDKNGNTIWK
+955 KNDTMDA
-966 KSIPTYYYNSKNQ
+966 KSKTTAHNNSLTRQ
-979 YYKINTINITNDD
+979 
-992 NIIVGANSQYDG
+992 
-1004 AEKIIIKYDSN
+1004 
-1015 GNLIWKK
+1015 
-1022 TLPTYKSGEYYYVEQ
+1022 
-1037 LLISNDNNIIIGVD
+1037 
-1051 SYSDSQGRAILKYD
+1051 
-1065 SNGNLIWNKK
+1065 NKK
-1075 IPTYTDYGSTYFYRI
+1075 YTKLRARLYLSDYVP
-1090 ASMSLL
+1090 
-1096 KDNSI
+1096 
-1101 IIGANCGTLRED
+1101 E
-1113 STTPNALLKYN
+1113 
-1124 NNGDLIWKKD
+1124 
-1134 VTTNTRTNG
+1134 
-1143 FDCSI
+1143 SI
-1148 KQVLCSTD
+1148 KAT
-1156 ENIIVSAG
+1156 G
-1164 GDTVSDSQDKVI
+1164 
-1176 IKYDKN
+1176 
-1182 GNLIWKKSVP
+1182 SV
-1192 TYYDNGETRYYR
+1192 
-1204 ISTTNINNNNEII
+1204 
-1217 VGANGSTDSSSKSL
+1217 
-1231 LKYDSN
+1231 
-1237 GNLIWKK
+1237 
-1244 DIPSYKSGEYY
+1244 
-1255 YIEKM
+1255 
-1260 NITNKN
+1260 
-1266 EIIVGV
+1266 
-1272 DSYSDSQGRAILK
+1272 
-1285 YNNNGELL
+1285 
-1293 WKTELPKY
+1293 
-1301 TYNSYNEFYRLT
+1301 
-1313 TLNIY
+1313 TLNVH

>member
-6 ITLIALT
+6 VTLIALA

-23 GVTISYLTGENGII
+23 GVTISYMTGENGII
-37 NQAKDSKKFAG
+37 NQSKESKKFAG
-48 AVEEKEVL
+48 TVEEKEVL
-56 NTSVAAAIGKSSN
+56 NTSVAAAVGKSSK
-69 SKIDEVNLKK
+69 SKVEENNLKK

-93 LEKKD
+93 LEKRD

-118 TVQDMEEYQK
+118 TVQDMDEYQK

-153 TNVNNSNIKWET
+153 TNVNNPSIKWET
-165 SNSNIV
+165 NNSNIV

-179 EITVTGKNNGSAVIT
+179 EITVTGKNTGSAVIT

-199 LETKCQVTVL
+199 LETKCQVTVI

-500 QTWTSNDE
+500 QTWTSDNT
-508 SVAKVDNNGRVT
+508 SVANVDNNGRVT

-531 STGNKKTATCKVKVV
+531 STGNKKTATCKVTVV

-592 ASAKVEKT
+592 SNAKVEKT
-600 GKYTARVTGVS
+600 GKYTAKVTGVS
-611 NGNAK
+611 NGKAK

-637 IGITVSPNEAEVEV
+637 IGITVSPNETEVEV
-651 GSTVTLTATKKP
+651 GNTVTLTATKKP

-678 RVAKVNDDG
+678 GVAKVNNDG

-717 QSPTGITLDKNKVAL
+717 QSPTGITLDKSKATVDL
-732 DMSGTKTTKLN
+732 SGTKTVELTAKIQPDTANIYTELSWISEAPEIAQVEKLN
-743 ATIQP
+743 GSTVKV
-748 SNANR
+748 
-753 NTGITWN
+753 TGI
-760 SSNTGVATVD
+760 SNGLAKIKVRTENGKEAT
-770 QSGNVT
+770 
-776 AKANGTTTITAT
+776 
-788 TQNGYTA
+788 
-795 QCSITVITSITSLSV
+795 CVIVVETSITGIEII
-810 SPTSKTLNIGETV
+810 PKTAKINMLEDPKLQLNKK
-823 QLTGTKNPSTT
+823 LTPESATELVT
-834 SEGTQWTSS
+834 WTSS
-843 NTSVATVNN
+843 NTSVATVDKN
-852 SGLVTAKSAGTATI
+852 GLVTGVKAGVVTITVKNPSGDKFDTATI
-866 TFKNSSSTKF
+866 TVTQKPTESTPVENVKF
-876 ASCNVTIVSS
+876 STEYGRIDVIWLDN
-886 DIIIGGNTGFD
+886 NN
-897 ATNVILKYNNNGNLV
+897 NVISNPNAPILTSNGESLTPIKWNGSSEQ
-912 WKKDVTTNSYSNAFK
+912 TTNSGDSSWYNYNSNMWA
-927 CDINA
+927 NA
-932 VGTFKDG
+932 KT
-939 SIIVGAGAS
+939 
-948 SYDNVII
+948 
-955 KYDKNGNTIWK
+955 KNGNGK
-966 KSIPTYYYNSKNQ
+966 
-979 YYKINTINITNDD
+979 
-992 NIIVGANSQYDG
+992 
-1004 AEKIIIKYDSN
+1004 
-1015 GNLIWKK
+1015 
-1022 TLPTYKSGEYYYVEQ
+1022 
-1037 LLISNDNNIIIGVD
+1037 
-1051 SYSDSQGRAILKYD
+1051 
-1065 SNGNLIWNKK
+1065 
-1075 IPTYTDYGSTYFYRI
+1075 
-1090 ASMSLL
+1090 
-1096 KDNSI
+1096 
-1101 IIGANCGTLRED
+1101 
-1113 STTPNALLKYN
+1113 
-1124 NNGDLIWKKD
+1124 
-1134 VTTNTRTNG
+1134 
-1143 FDCSI
+1143 
-1148 KQVLCSTD
+1148 
-1156 ENIIVSAG
+1156 
-1164 GDTVSDSQDKVI
+1164 
-1176 IKYDKN
+1176 
-1182 GNLIWKKSVP
+1182 
-1192 TYYDNGETRYYR
+1192 
-1204 ISTTNINNNNEII
+1204 
-1217 VGANGSTDSSSKSL
+1217 
-1231 LKYDSN
+1231 
-1237 GNLIWKK
+1237 
-1244 DIPSYKSGEYY
+1244 
-1255 YIEKM
+1255 
-1260 NITNKN
+1260 
-1266 EIIVGV
+1266 
-1272 DSYSDSQGRAILK
+1272 
-1285 YNNNGELL
+1285 
-1293 WKTELPKY
+1293 
-1301 TYNSYNEFYRLT
+1301 
-1313 TLNIY
+1313 

>member
-1 MKNKG
+1 MKLLKKNSA
-6 ITLIALT
+6 ITLIALA

-23 GVTISYLTGENGII
+23 GVTISYMTGENGII
-37 NQAKDSKKFAG
+37 NQSKESKKYAG
-48 AVEEKEVL
+48 TVEEKEVL
-56 NTSVAAAIGKSSN
+56 NTSVAAAVGKSSK
-69 SKIDEVNLKK
+69 SKVEENNLKK

-93 LEKKD
+93 LEKRD

-118 TVQDMEEYQK
+118 TVQDMDEYQK

-199 LETKCQVTVL
+199 LETKCQVTVI

-245 KNITWT
+245 KNIIWT

-500 QTWTSNDE
+500 QTWTSDNT
-508 SVAKVDNNGRVT
+508 SVANVDNNGRVT

-717 QSPTGITLDKNKVAL
+717 QSPTGITLDKNKVVL

-760 SSNTGVATVD
+760 SSNTGVAIVD

-795 QCSITVITSITSLSV
+795 QCSVTVITSITSLAV

-823 QLTGTKNPSTT
+823 QLTGTVTPTSTT
-834 SEGTQWTSS
+834 EGVQWASS
-843 NTSVATVNN
+843 NTNVATVSS

-866 TFKNSSSTKF
+866 TFKNSSGTKSANCTITVENYKKALETESYVGYYADIDGDGTVDGIIFADLLHGKTGQWGNSNGTYTIPTIESTKVK
-876 ASCNVTIVSS
+876 SYKISQEDYTNQL
-886 DIIIGGNTGFD
+886 GGTSKILTPSGEGEDRFYVMD
-897 ATNVILKYNNNGNLV
+897 LTNV
-912 WKKDVTTNSYSNAFK
+912 
-927 CDINA
+927 
-932 VGTFKDG
+932 GT
-939 SIIVGAGAS
+939 SE
-948 SYDNVII
+948 YRL
-955 KYDKNGNTIWK
+955 
-966 KSIPTYYYNSKNQ
+966 
-979 YYKINTINITNDD
+979 
-992 NIIVGANSQYDG
+992 ANSQM
-1004 AEKIIIKYDSN
+1004 
-1015 GNLIWKK
+1015 
-1022 TLPTYKSGEYYYVEQ
+1022 SGT
-1037 LLISNDNNIIIGVD
+1037 I
-1051 SYSDSQGRAILKYD
+1051 
-1065 SNGNLIWNKK
+1065 
-1075 IPTYTDYGSTYFYRI
+1075 TTFGSG
-1090 ASMSLL
+1090 
-1096 KDNSI
+1096 K
-1101 IIGANCGTLRED
+1101 ANTQTLRG
-1113 STTPNALLKYN
+1113 TN
-1124 NNGDLIWKKD
+1124 NLYFTLRGQIQPKVNKGWFIPSKEEWSAFGEELGITRSNYRAKGLSREYWSSSQNDTDLSCAWYADFDFACMEYMNGDNGD
-1134 VTTNTRTNG
+1134 DYDYNYVRMVTT
-1143 FDCSI
+1143 F
-1148 KQVLCSTD
+1148 
-1156 ENIIVSAG
+1156 
-1164 GDTVSDSQDKVI
+1164 
-1176 IKYDKN
+1176 
-1182 GNLIWKKSVP
+1182 
-1192 TYYDNGETRYYR
+1192 
-1204 ISTTNINNNNEII
+1204 
-1217 VGANGSTDSSSKSL
+1217 
-1231 LKYDSN
+1231 
-1237 GNLIWKK
+1237 
-1244 DIPSYKSGEYY
+1244 
-1255 YIEKM
+1255 
-1260 NITNKN
+1260 
-1266 EIIVGV
+1266 
-1272 DSYSDSQGRAILK
+1272 
-1285 YNNNGELL
+1285 
-1293 WKTELPKY
+1293 
-1301 TYNSYNEFYRLT
+1301 
-1313 TLNIY
+1313 

>member
-118 TVQDMEEYQK
+118 TVQDMDEYQK

-165 SNSNIV
+165 SNSNVV

-199 LETKCQVTVL
+199 LETKCQVTVI

-404 IEPNTSEETLI
+404 IEPKTSEETLI

-420 SKVATVDQNGLV
+420 SKIATVDQNGVV

-500 QTWTSNDE
+500 QTWTSDNT
-508 SVAKVDNNGRVT
+508 SVANVDNNGRVT

-678 RVAKVNDDG
+678 RVAKVNNDG

-717 QSPTGITLDKNKVAL
+717 QSPTGITLDKNKVVL

-760 SSNTGVATVD
+760 SSNTGVAIVD

-795 QCSITVITSITSLSV
+795 QCSVTVITSITSLAV

-823 QLTGTKNPSTT
+823 QLTGTVTPTSTT
-834 SEGTQWTSS
+834 EGVQWASS
-843 NTSVATVNN
+843 NTNVATVSS

-866 TFKNSSSTKF
+866 TFKNSSGTKSANCTITVENYKKALETESYVGYYADIDGDGTVDGIIFADLLHGKTGQWGNSNGTYTIPTIESTKVK
-876 ASCNVTIVSS
+876 SYKISQEDYTNQL
-886 DIIIGGNTGFD
+886 GGTSKILTPSGEGEDRFYVMD
-897 ATNVILKYNNNGNLV
+897 LTNV
-912 WKKDVTTNSYSNAFK
+912 
-927 CDINA
+927 
-932 VGTFKDG
+932 GT
-939 SIIVGAGAS
+939 SE
-948 SYDNVII
+948 YRL
-955 KYDKNGNTIWK
+955 
-966 KSIPTYYYNSKNQ
+966 
-979 YYKINTINITNDD
+979 
-992 NIIVGANSQYDG
+992 ANSQM
-1004 AEKIIIKYDSN
+1004 
-1015 GNLIWKK
+1015 
-1022 TLPTYKSGEYYYVEQ
+1022 SGT
-1037 LLISNDNNIIIGVD
+1037 I
-1051 SYSDSQGRAILKYD
+1051 
-1065 SNGNLIWNKK
+1065 
-1075 IPTYTDYGSTYFYRI
+1075 TTFGSG
-1090 ASMSLL
+1090 
-1096 KDNSI
+1096 K
-1101 IIGANCGTLRED
+1101 ANTQTLRG
-1113 STTPNALLKYN
+1113 TN
-1124 NNGDLIWKKD
+1124 NLYFTLRGQIQPKVNKGWFIPSKEEWSAFGEELGITRSNYRAKGLSREYWSSSQNDTDLSCAWYADFDFACMEYMNGDNGD
-1134 VTTNTRTNG
+1134 DYDYNYVRMVTT
-1143 FDCSI
+1143 F
-1148 KQVLCSTD
+1148 
-1156 ENIIVSAG
+1156 
-1164 GDTVSDSQDKVI
+1164 
-1176 IKYDKN
+1176 
-1182 GNLIWKKSVP
+1182 
-1192 TYYDNGETRYYR
+1192 
-1204 ISTTNINNNNEII
+1204 
-1217 VGANGSTDSSSKSL
+1217 
-1231 LKYDSN
+1231 
-1237 GNLIWKK
+1237 
-1244 DIPSYKSGEYY
+1244 
-1255 YIEKM
+1255 
-1260 NITNKN
+1260 
-1266 EIIVGV
+1266 
-1272 DSYSDSQGRAILK
+1272 
-1285 YNNNGELL
+1285 
-1293 WKTELPKY
+1293 
-1301 TYNSYNEFYRLT
+1301 
-1313 TLNIY
+1313 

>member
-199 LETKCQVTVL
+199 LETKCQVTVI

-245 KNITWT
+245 KNIIWT

-356 GLATVTA
+356 GLAIVTA

-432 TGKSHGTVT
+432 
-441 ITATGRDSMV
+441 I
-451 ANSVKVTVQTAPKS
+451 
-465 ISLNITEKTIDLST
+465 
-479 DAKSFQLIGTIS
+479 AK
-491 PSTANVYLE
+491 
-500 QTWTSNDE
+500 
-508 SVAKVDNNGRVT
+508 
-520 ALKNG
+520 
-525 DATITV
+525 
-531 STGNKKTATCKVKVV
+531 
-546 TSPTGIALDKNR
+546 
-558 ATVNLSGTKTVDLTA
+558 
-573 TLTPKTAN
+573 
-581 IYDDLQWSSDS
+581 
-592 ASAKVEKT
+592 
-600 GKYTARVTGVS
+600 
-611 NGNAK
+611 
-616 ITVSTGNGYK
+616 
-626 AECIVTVETKI
+626 
-637 IGITVSPNEAEVEV
+637 
-651 GSTVTLTATKKP
+651 GS
-663 SIGSTEGLVWSSSNN
+663 
-678 RVAKVNDDG
+678 
-687 VVTGIAQGTVTITIK
+687 
-702 SSSGLVKTKAKVTVV
+702 
-717 QSPTGITLDKNKVAL
+717 
-732 DMSGTKTTKLN
+732 
-743 ATIQP
+743 
-748 SNANR
+748 
-753 NTGITWN
+753 
-760 SSNTGVATVD
+760 
-770 QSGNVT
+770 
-776 AKANGTTTITAT
+776 
-788 TQNGYTA
+788 
-795 QCSITVITSITSLSV
+795 
-810 SPTSKTLNIGETV
+810 
-823 QLTGTKNPSTT
+823 
-834 SEGTQWTSS
+834 
-843 NTSVATVNN
+843 
-852 SGLVTAKSAGTATI
+852 GTATI
-866 TFKNSSSTKF
+866 TVKSSTGGKSATCTITVEAGIAPVDPDNATDVTFSTEYGRIDIIWLDNSNNVISTPNMPILTSNGESMTPIIWNNEYKVVETTSTNSEWYDYSQKKWANAITANGSYFVWIPRYAYRITYYSDSNYENVTGYYDGYGQWCATTKKLRYKIEDGIKTKEYNGMKYIVHPAFCSDVNYGGFGKEISGFWVAKFKVSANEHDALGNMYGLTGDLQSVPGVWIGFKQTPGGFYKIARNATFGYTGEKDPIDGYTSYMNSHMAKNSEWGAIVYLTHSKFGKDGVNNISKGLKLYSGGENSGYSKYGWKRNISISTTGNVYGIYDMNQEVNENVAVFAEEIDKRNIKNYGWTELNKSLESTKYATKYKNPNKAKQGNKTLF
-876 ASCNVTIVSS
+876 NYSITGDAIKE
-886 DIIIGGNTGFD
+886 INTGGID
-897 ATNVILKYNNNGNLV
+897 SILSESYHGNWFSMMKFV
-912 WKKDVTTNSYSNAFK
+912 
-927 CDINA
+927 
-932 VGTFKDG
+932 
-939 SIIVGAGAS
+939 
-948 SYDNVII
+948 
-955 KYDKNGNTIWK
+955 
-966 KSIPTYYYNSKNQ
+966 YNSWPFS
-979 YYKINTINITNDD
+979 YRTGFYG
-992 NIIVGANSQYDG
+992 V
-1004 AEKIIIKYDSN
+1004 
-1015 GNLIWKK
+1015 
-1022 TLPTYKSGEYYYVEQ
+1022 
-1037 LLISNDNNIIIGVD
+1037 SNDNGSGAVVQNFRD
-1051 SYSDSQGRAILKYD
+1051 IL
-1065 SNGNLIWNKK
+1065 
-1075 IPTYTDYGSTYFYRI
+1075 
-1090 ASMSLL
+1090 
-1096 KDNSI
+1096 
-1101 IIGANCGTLRED
+1101 
-1113 STTPNALLKYN
+1113 
-1124 NNGDLIWKKD
+1124 
-1134 VTTNTRTNG
+1134 
-1143 FDCSI
+1143 
-1148 KQVLCSTD
+1148 
-1156 ENIIVSAG
+1156 
-1164 GDTVSDSQDKVI
+1164 
-1176 IKYDKN
+1176 
-1182 GNLIWKKSVP
+1182 VP
-1192 TYYDNGETRYYR
+1192 
-1204 ISTTNINNNNEII
+1204 
-1217 VGANGSTDSSSKSL
+1217 
-1231 LKYDSN
+1231 
-1237 GNLIWKK
+1237 
-1244 DIPSYKSGEYY
+1244 
-1255 YIEKM
+1255 
-1260 NITNKN
+1260 
-1266 EIIVGV
+1266 
-1272 DSYSDSQGRAILK
+1272 
-1285 YNNNGELL
+1285 
-1293 WKTELPKY
+1293 
-1301 TYNSYNEFYRLT
+1301 
-1313 TLNIY
+1313 